1 MSIPRLV
8 VALALFV
15 AFAVASVLGPGAD
28 VDRAITVW
36 LQNAVPNADAAHAAA
51 RLVFLGDAAVMVPA
65 VGAIGLLL
73 LFLGD
78 ERRGAATL
86 LLAAAALGA
95 SLLAGL
101 FEHVIVH
108 PGPPEALKLHF
119 PRPADAPLV
128 SLVSVGNAAVIIAVL
143 VAVRLVLLFAT
154 DKRRSPASLGPAG
167 AALGIGLAAV
177 AVKHLMN
184 GLPPALTE
192 TMNGYVAYGYP
203 SGHIMR
209 TVLVAGTAL
218 RRLPALGA
226 ALVVTMMASLVYL
239 GDHWT
244 SEVLGGLCLG
254 WACVEVSREVWRRL
268 AAIRR
273 PRRR

>member
-1 MSIPRLV
+1 MSVPRLV
-8 VALALFV
+8 VALALFAV
-15 AFAVASVLGPGAD
+15 LAVASVLGPGAEL
-28 VDRAITVW
+28 DRAITIW
-36 LQNAVPNADAAHAAA
+36 LQNAMPSAEAAHAAA
-51 RLVFLGDAAVMVPA
+51 RLVFLGDAAILVPG
-65 VGAIGLLL
+65 VGAIGLVL
-73 LFLGD
+73 LFVGD

-86 LLAAAALGA
+86 LLAAAVLGA
-95 SLLAGL
+95 SLLAGF

-128 SLVSVGNAAVIIAVL
+128 SLVSVGNAAVIIAAL
-143 VAVRLVLLFAT
+143 AALRLVLLFVT

-167 AALGIGLAAV
+167 AALGIGLVAV
-177 AVKHLMN
+177 AIKHLMN

-192 TMNGYVAYGYP
+192 TMNGYAAYGYP

-209 TVLVAGTAL
+209 TALVAGTAL

-226 ALVVTMMASLVYL
+226 ALVVAMMGSLVYL

-254 WACVEVSREVWRRL
+254 WACVEVSREVWRR
-268 AAIRR
+268 AAGIRWAH
-273 PRRR
+273 RR